1 MSLTGT
7 EMRQAL
13 HAAQT
18 KADQT
23 RTPQTIVA
31 NRPGFFGGAYW
42 RIETVAR
49 PGDTVIVKDVQPRAW
64 RPEFQDAL
72 IRAYRANDQIV
83 ALIREVASLA
93 SVDASGKAR
102 AYADREEFMLA
113 LVDRANQLDEHMLRE
128 TA

>member
-13 HAAQT
+13 HAAQA

-31 NRPGFFGGAYW
+31 NRPGFFGGANW
-42 RIETVAR
+42 RVESVAR
-49 PGDTVIVKDVQPRAW
+49 PGDTILVKDVQPRAW

-72 IRAYRANDQIV
+72 IRAYRANDQLV
-83 ALIREVASLA
+83 ALLREVASLA
-93 SVDASGKAR
+93 SADAAGKAR
-102 AYADREEFMLA
+102 AIADREEFMLA